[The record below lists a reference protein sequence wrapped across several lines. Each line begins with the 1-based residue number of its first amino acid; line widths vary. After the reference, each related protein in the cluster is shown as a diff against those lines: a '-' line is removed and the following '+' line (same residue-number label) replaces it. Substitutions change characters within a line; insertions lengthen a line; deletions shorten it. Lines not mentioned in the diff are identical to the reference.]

1 MRGFL
6 TKARASLAERN
17 KQVEERDARIG
28 TLTDDL
34 NKSQVANEEMRVRNA
49 ALQSQYEA
57 RTARSEKELNELRP
71 LAEAYQAQQTEL
83 VKQPEEPAAVTQP
96 DSQQVQFCL
105 HWLIYQFLLNICLFQ
120 ESAKTTANIHP
131 FSTVGRGQGQV
142 NIQIIY
148 S

>member
-1 MRGFL
+1 VNDKEEELQKLQVESQQLKEKEEKMRGFL

-17 KQVEERDARIG
+17 KQVEERDARIV

-96 DSQQVQFCL
+96 DSQQVRFCL
-105 HWLIYQFLLNICLFQ
+105 DWLTFWN
-120 ESAKTTANIHP
+120 
-131 FSTVGRGQGQV
+131 
-142 NIQIIY
+142 
-148 S
+148 